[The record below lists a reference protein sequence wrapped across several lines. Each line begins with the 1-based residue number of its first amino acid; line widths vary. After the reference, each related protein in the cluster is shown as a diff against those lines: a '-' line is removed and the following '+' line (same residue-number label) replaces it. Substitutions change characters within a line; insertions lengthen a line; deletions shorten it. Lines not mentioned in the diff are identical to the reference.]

1 MMEDARTVE
10 AELVEVWVDD
20 PDVLTV
26 DAVVVDEAEDARH
39 MTAEEALA
47 QAAREG
53 LVLVRSRSNKTGY
66 FGVQFDNRA
75 RQLKRPYSV
84 RLEGVSSIHTKV
96 RPTCLGTFATAE
108 QAALV
113 YARRTGNRAERIVA
127 GKGRA
132 EGTLKAMREA
142 AGYTVVCRRCQA
154 LVPLVSARRHKR
166 AGAPF
171 AKGDGCYRCSSNSRP
186 GRLRKR
192 QMDMVQAVQL
202 GKRTLV
208 AWPKTNER
216 RVAVQ
221 ALPPDEA
228 AAAVRAALD
237 ALVPEESRILK
248 SAPRASTSRTQNS
261 ASRAPTLSAQGL
273 EETPVRRSQRSGKA
287 RALWLEVE
295 EPASEEEE
303 DYEVEPPSDD
313 GEYIDDEEL

>member
-1 MMEDARTVE
+1 MGM
-10 AELVEVWVDD
+10 
-20 PDVLTV
+20 
-26 DAVVVDEAEDARH
+26 
-39 MTAEEALA
+39 A
-47 QAAREG
+47 QE
-53 LVLVRSRSNKTGY
+53 
-66 FGVQFDNRA
+66 
-75 RQLKRPYSV
+75 
-84 RLEGVSSIHTKV
+84 
-96 RPTCLGTFATAE
+96 
-108 QAALV
+108 
-113 YARRTGNRAERIVA
+113 
-127 GKGRA
+127 
-132 EGTLKAMREA
+132 
-142 AGYTVVCRRCQA
+142 
-154 LVPLVSARRHKR
+154 
-166 AGAPF
+166 
-171 AKGDGCYRCSSNSRP
+171 
-186 GRLRKR
+186 
-192 QMDMVQAVQL
+192 VQL

-261 ASRAPTLSAQGL
+261 ASHAPTPSAQGL